1 MLGAAVGCC
10 ELVAEVAPWSQSRG
24 RDPMVPL
31 QSSTPAFAD
40 DGMGC
45 SHPAEGMGPLQAPKY

>member
-1 MLGAAVGCC
+1 MPGTAVGCC
-10 ELVAEVAPWSQSRG
+10 ELVAEVAPWAQSRG
-24 RDPMVPL
+24 QRPYAPL
-31 QSSTPAFAD
+31 QSSTLAFAG